1 MRCIKFIWLILLTI
15 TLWCGPVLG
24 QTGEPAPDFSL
35 SAPERDVHRQYL
47 GLENGEPFVLGQIKA
62 DIIIIEI
69 FSMYCPICQGEA
81 AKVNTLF
88 SLIQALPSQ
97 GKRVRLVGIGVG
109 NSAFEVDFFRKK
121 YVIDFP
127 LFSDGNFVIHKK
139 IGEVRTPHFFGLKR
153 NEKGD
158 LDLFYSGPGDA
169 AHPEV
174 FLKSLLK
181 KAQ

>member
-24 QTGEPAPDFSL
+24 QTGEPALDFSL

-69 FSMYCPICQGEA
+69 FSMYCPICQREA
-81 AKVNTLF
+81 ANVNTLF

-97 GKRVRLVGIGVG
+97 GKESGWWVLVSAIPPLRLIFSERNMSLIFPFSVTAIL
-109 NSAFEVDFFRKK
+109 SFIKK
-121 YVIDFP
+121 
-127 LFSDGNFVIHKK
+127 
-139 IGEVRTPHFFGLKR
+139 
-153 NEKGD
+153 
-158 LDLFYSGPGDA
+158 
-169 AHPEV
+169 
-174 FLKSLLK
+174 
-181 KAQ
+181 